1 MGGAEGEV
9 WMIGRLV
16 RLVLGA
22 TVVAL
27 GASVLGAVVAK
38 PRIPSVGT
46 EDDNDVALAAI
57 LTPIEFE
64 SHATSFR
71 GGSVLLW
78 FGGGDIDLRGV
89 RLDPAGAR
97 LTVRTIFGGGRLIVP
112 ETWQVD
118 LHSRAVFG
126 GSSDMR
132 PAFDRAPDAPRLVV
146 DGINV
151 FGGLAVFASKPEI
164 DSLEDDAEAQAVAAD

>member
-78 FGGGDIDLRGV
+78 FGGGDVDLRGV
-89 RLDPAGAR
+89 RLDPAGAH
-97 LTVRTIFGGGRLIVP
+97 LTVRAIFGGGRLIVP
-112 ETWQVD
+112 ETWDVELQTK
-118 LHSRAVFG
+118 SVFG
-126 GSSDMR
+126 GSADMR

-146 DGINV
+146 DGLAL
-151 FGGLAVFASKPEI
+151 FGGLAVFSSKPEL
-164 DSLEDDAEAQAVAAD
+164 DSVDALDEDVAAEA

>member
-1 MGGAEGEV
+1 
-9 WMIGRLV
+9 MIGRLIRV
-16 RLVLGA
+16 VLGA
-22 TVVAL
+22 TIVAL

-46 EDDNDVALAAI
+46 QDDNDVALAAI

-78 FGGGDIDLRGV
+78 FGGGDVDLRGV
-89 RLDPAGAR
+89 RLDPAGAH
-97 LTVRTIFGGGRLIVP
+97 LTVRAIFGGGRLIVP
-112 ETWQVD
+112 ETWDVE
-118 LHSRAVFG
+118 LHTRSVFG
-126 GSSDMR
+126 GSADMR

-146 DGINV
+146 DGLAL
-151 FGGLAVFASKPEI
+151 FGGLAVFSSKPEL
-164 DSLEDDAEAQAVAAD
+164 DAVDDEDGAAEA